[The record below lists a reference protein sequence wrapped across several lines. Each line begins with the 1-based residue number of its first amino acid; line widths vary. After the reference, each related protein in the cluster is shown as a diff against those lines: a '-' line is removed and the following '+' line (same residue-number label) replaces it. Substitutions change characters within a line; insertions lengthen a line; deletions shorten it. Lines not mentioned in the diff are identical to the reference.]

1 MWLPTWSVTWARRTG
16 ERFSPARRLAAAA
29 EDADEAA
36 LAGRP
41 GLPAGLAATGAS
53 TAFAGRPGRRATGA
67 DETSPPFLSA
77 SATASRADWRIR
89 SLRSLTNASTRFL
102 ILFSALL
109 IRHRVSWIAS
119 LCQLPIFN
127 KSHFH
132 LGPGGGLLGGDGWEP
147 ISMWRPFG
155 SPWGTRSAFA

>member
-29 EDADEAA
+29 EDAADDEPD

-53 TAFAGRPGRRATGA
+53 TTLAGRPGRRATGA
-67 DETSPPFLSA
+67 AETSPPFLSA

-102 ILFSALL
+102 IL
-109 IRHRVSWIAS
+109 
-119 LCQLPIFN
+119 
-127 KSHFH
+127 
-132 LGPGGGLLGGDGWEP
+132 
-147 ISMWRPFG
+147 
-155 SPWGTRSAFA
+155 